1 MKNLAN
7 KINETI
13 EVNQDLIEEY
23 FRRNNRKKED
33 DKWLKKH
40 RELIIAELNK
50 LGKDRVDY
58 GNIRVSITVP
68 NTSKFDKEK
77 VLEFA
82 DIKGIRAKV
91 IKEELDEDKLMQLIE
106 NEEVSVEELKE
117 YAWIES
123 KGSPRITLKE
133 LDK

>member
-13 EVNQDLIEEY
+13 EVNQDLIYEY
-23 FRRNNRKKED
+23 FKRNERKKED
-33 DKWLKKH
+33 DKWLKEH

-68 NTSKFDKEK
+68 DTSKFDKEK

-106 NEEVSVEELKE
+106 NGEVSVEELKE

>member
-50 LGKDRVDY
+50 LGKDIVDY

-106 NEEVSVEELKE
+106 NGEVSVEELKE